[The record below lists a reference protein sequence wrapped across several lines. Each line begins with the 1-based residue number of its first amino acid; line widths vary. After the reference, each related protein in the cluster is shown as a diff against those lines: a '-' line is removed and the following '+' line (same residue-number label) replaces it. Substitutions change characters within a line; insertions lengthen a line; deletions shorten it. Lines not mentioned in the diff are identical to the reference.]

1 MNRNNMPRALLIAAA
16 LGLGLGAT
24 ACKKEEP
31 ASTMDKA
38 EENVKDAFDA
48 RPNEPLKDAAEDMK
62 SAAENAGEAVEQKAD
77 QLQQGGPPAVVEP
90 EPATPPP
97 AAQ

>member
-16 LGLGLGAT
+16 LGLGLGAA

-31 ASTMDKA
+31 ASAMDKA
-38 EENVKDAFDA
+38 EENVKDALDA
-48 RPNEPLKDAAEDMK
+48 RPNEPMKDAAEDRK
-62 SAAENAGEAVEQKAD
+62 SAAENAGQAVEDKAEEVKED
-77 QLQQGGPPAVVEP
+77 MKDA
-90 EPATPPP
+90 PPP

>member
-1 MNRNNMPRALLIAAA
+1 MNRNTPRALLIAAA
-16 LGLGLGAT
+16 LGLGFGVV

-31 ASTMDKA
+31 ASAMDKA

-48 RPNEPLKDAAEDMK
+48 RPNEPLKDAAEDAK
-62 SAAENAGEAVEQKAD
+62 SAAENAGQAVEEKAEEVKED
-77 QLQQGGPPAVVEP
+77 MKDA
-90 EPATPPP
+90 PP